1 MVNFFEAQDQA
12 RRRTKWLV
20 VYFIGA
26 IVSIVLVGYLGVFWG
41 LKLAGHRIELWE
53 PGLFGLVSGVTL
65 ILILGGTAYK
75 SAQLRQGGRAV
86 AESLGGR
93 PVLPD
98 TGDFRER
105 QLLNV
110 VEEMAIASGTP
121 VPLVYLMDEESGI
134 NAFAAGTDPSNAVIG
149 VTRGC
154 LELLSRS
161 ELQGVVAHEFSHIRN
176 GDMRL
181 NMRLI
186 GFIYGILILMIV
198 GRILL
203 HSMRYTRVGKRD
215 SGGSAMLVV
224 LLIGLV
230 FFLVGAVGGF
240 FARLIQAAV
249 SRQREFLA
257 DASAVQFTRD
267 TGGLTG
273 ALRKIGGWQ
282 DRSRM
287 RNPQCS
293 AVSHIFFAEGSLF
306 RWGLATH
313 PPLRE
318 RIHALQPTSSDI
330 YFDSVSLP
338 DVELAGQGRGNLA
351 AVSQFAPAPESG
363 SPREDYNKEWLGK
376 PEEPHRMTEERQ
388 PSGVEQQSVNA
399 AEVVSNLGEDGLGQ
413 LEAGQR
419 IRDGIDPLWL
429 NAARDRREAQVVV
442 LAMLISRDSHLREEQ
457 VSGLRKGMGSE
468 YSERVCEWQQAME
481 PLHSAEKI
489 ALLDLCIPTLR
500 RLSRAEYDR
509 LASTLDWVAGADGK
523 IDLFEFMLNHVL
535 TRHLY
540 GHFGQVSRA
549 GVAPVER
556 MGDLFRAGNVLL
568 SVMAS
573 LERDGENAKRAFN
586 SAVTGCDPHGSWEPR
601 LLPDEELDPRMLTAA
616 LAEFEEAPPIA
627 KKTILQMC
635 CLAAAE
641 DGILTNS
648 ETELLRAIADAIG
661 SGIPPF
667 VWNTQLGES

>member
-1 MVNFFEAQDQA
+1 MNFFDAQDQA

-26 IVSIVLVGYLGVFWG
+26 IISIVLVGYLGVFWG
-41 LKLAGHRIELWE
+41 LRLAGQRIELWE

-65 ILILGGTAYK
+65 LLILGGPAYK
-75 SAQLRQGGRAV
+75 LAQLRHGGRAV

-121 VPLVYLMDEESGI
+121 VPLVYVMDEETGI

-203 HSMRYTRVGKRD
+203 ESMRYTRVGKKD
-215 SGGSAMLVV
+215 SGASAMLVI

-282 DRSRM
+282 VRSRM

-318 RIHALQPTSSDI
+318 RIHALQPNSSDI
-330 YFDSVSLP
+330 SFDSVSLP
-338 DVELAGQGRGNLA
+338 DVELAGQGTGSLA
-351 AVSQFAPAPESG
+351 AVSQFASAPESE
-363 SPREDYNKEWLGK
+363 PREGSNKQWPGQT
-376 PEEPHRMTEERQ
+376 EESHRMTEERQ
-388 PSGVEQQSVNA
+388 QSLNA
-399 AEVVSNLGEDGLGQ
+399 AEVVSNLGEDLGQ
-413 LEAGQR
+413 LEAGLR

-429 NAARDRREAQVVV
+429 NAARDSREAQVLV
-442 LAMLISRDSHLREEQ
+442 LSMLLSGDSNLREEQ
-457 VSGLRKGMGSE
+457 ISGLRKGMGSE
-468 YSERVCEWQQAME
+468 YSERVSEWQQGME
-481 PLHSAEKI
+481 SLHSAEKI
-489 ALLDLCIPTLR
+489 ALVDLCIPTLR

-509 LASTLDWVAGADGK
+509 LATTLDWVAGVDGK

-535 TRHLY
+535 TRHLH
-540 GHFGQVSRA
+540 GHFGQVSRVD
-549 GVAPVER
+549 VAPVEG
-556 MGDLFRAGNVLL
+556 MGGLFSAGNVLV

-573 LERDGENAKRAFN
+573 LERDEVDARRAFN
-586 SAVTGCDPHGSWEPR
+586 SAVIGCDSYESWKPSF
-601 LLPDEELDPRMLTAA
+601 LPEGELEPRMLTAA
-616 LAEFEEAPPIA
+616 LAEFEEAPPMA
-627 KKTILQMC
+627 KKTMLQMC

-641 DGILTNS
+641 DGILTNA

-661 SGIPPF
+661 AGIPPF
-667 VWNTQLGES
+667 VWNTQLGKS

>member
-1 MVNFFEAQDQA
+1 MNFFEAQDRA

-26 IVSIVLVGYLGVFWG
+26 IVSIVVVGYLGVFSG
-41 LKLAGHRIELWE
+41 LRLGGYRIELWQ
-53 PGLFGLVSGVTL
+53 PDLFGGVAGVTL

-75 SAQLRQGGRAV
+75 WAQLRQGGRAV

-98 TGDFRER
+98 TGDYQER

-121 VPLVYLMDEESGI
+121 VPLVYVMDEESGI

-215 SGGSAMLVV
+215 SGASAVLVI

-230 FFLVGAVGGF
+230 FFLVGAIGGF

-267 TGGLTG
+267 PGGLTG

-293 AVSHIFFAEGSLF
+293 AVSHMFFAEGGLF

-318 RIHALQPTSSDI
+318 RINALEPNSSDI

-338 DVELAGQGRGNLA
+338 DVELTPQGAGNSAG
-351 AVSQFAPAPESG
+351 VSQFASNRG
-363 SPREDYNKEWLGK
+363 SQSLEGLYEDRKEEILQ
-376 PEEPHRMTEERQ
+376 RQ
-388 PSGVEQQSVNA
+388 QGGVEQQSMNA
-399 AEVVSNLGEDGLGQ
+399 AEVVNSFGDDDQGQ
-413 LEAGQR
+413 LEVGRR
-419 IRDGIDPLWL
+419 IRDGFEPLWL
-429 NAARDRREAQVVV
+429 NAAMDRREGQAVV
-442 LAMLISRDSHLREEQ
+442 LAMLLSKDSHLREEQ

-468 YSERVCEWQQAME
+468 YSERVCELQRAME
-481 PLHSAEKI
+481 SLHSAERI
-489 ALLDLCIPTLR
+489 ALLDLCMPTLR
-500 RLSRAEYDR
+500 RLSKPEYER
-509 LASTLDWVAGADGK
+509 LVSMLDWMAGIDGK
-523 IDLFEFMLNHVL
+523 IDLFEFMLNHAL
-535 TRHLY
+535 TRHLCGY
-540 GHFGQVSRA
+540 FRQEARVP
-549 GVAPVER
+549 PVER
-556 MGDLFRAGNVLL
+556 MGDLSRAGDVLL

-573 LERDGENAKRAFN
+573 LERDRESAARAFA
-586 SAVTGCDPHGSWEPR
+586 SAVTGCSPYDGWEPC
-601 LLPDEELDPRMLTAA
+601 LLADEELEPQALTAA
-616 LAEFEEAPPIA
+616 LAEFEEAPPMV

-635 CLAAAE
+635 GLAAAE
-641 DGILTNS
+641 DDILTNR

-667 VWNTQLGES
+667 VWDTQLQES